1 MILKRIGDNPD
12 ILNWNERGEL
22 KYKGIQTCI
31 GNSLKKRKYG
41 KDTRYLQKPSIKEI
55 KISEKFEIQTK
66 LWISP
71 LLIHNL
77 VWISKIGFQRA
88 NEAFPMMILH
98 EFTLPEHFPWLNFV
112 FLSFFF

>member
-41 KDTRYLQKPSIKEI
+41 KGYEI
-55 KISEKFEIQTK
+55 FTK
-66 LWISP
+66 
-71 LLIHNL
+71 
-77 VWISKIGFQRA
+77 A
-88 NEAFPMMILH
+88 
-98 EFTLPEHFPWLNFV
+98 LN
-112 FLSFFF
+112 